1 VIRFA
6 ARKRLRTAEGEMEL
20 SADLE
25 LGEGEFAAL
34 FGRSGAG
41 KTTLL
46 RMLAGL
52 ARPDEGRIEAGGET
66 WFDSARGIDL
76 PPQRRRAG
84 MVFQDYALFPHLTV
98 RDNLRFALPDR
109 GRDPQGERRVE
120 EILETFRLG
129 GLRDRRPDT
138 LSGGQKQR
146 VALARALVVR
156 PQALL
161 LDEPLSALDLETR
174 LELQDE
180 IAAAQRRFGVTTLL
194 VSHDMAEI
202 FRLTRR
208 VLCLE
213 RGRIVRSGRPEA
225 VFAKDR
231 LSGKFK
237 FTGVLLA
244 KEDADAVV
252 ALTLL
257 VGGEVVKVTALREEA
272 AEWAVGDR
280 LRVASKAFN
289 PLIFRIDGSEKG

>member
-1 VIRFA
+1 MIRFA
-6 ARKRLRTAEGEMEL
+6 VRKRLHTAEGEMDL
-20 SADLE
+20 AADLE

-34 FGRSGAG
+34 FGRSGSG
-41 KTTLL
+41 KTTVL

-52 ARPDEGRIEAGGET
+52 TRPDEGRIEAGGET

-98 RDNLRFALPDR
+98 RDNLRFALP
-109 GRDPQGERRVE
+109 GRDQEGNRRVE
-120 EILETFRLG
+120 EILEAFHLG
-129 GLRDRRPDT
+129 AMGDRRPGT

-161 LDEPLSALDLETR
+161 LDEPLSALDLEMR
-174 LELQDE
+174 LKLQDE
-180 IAAAQRRFGVTTLL
+180 IAAVQQRFGVSTLL
-194 VSHDMAEI
+194 VSHDVAEI

-213 RGRIVRSGRPEA
+213 KGRIVRSGSPEA

-237 FTGVLLA
+237 FTGILLA
-244 KEDADAVV
+244 KREADAVV

-280 LRVASKAFN
+280 LLVASKAFN
-289 PLIFRIDGSEKG
+289 PLIFRIEEADRE